1 MKDYSIW
8 DSFKLP
14 EDISTTGKYID
25 WLFNYITAWNI
36 VYFILVCIG
45 LFGFSYMYSAKRSSK
60 PDYTHG
66 YRKNQL
72 LVTFIIGAAVFFSI
86 DSFIASKSSYDLKT
100 YFWNFPK
107 QGEDVFRVEV
117 LAQQWMWNF
126 RYAGPDAEF
135 NTDDDILTNHDLYIP
150 VNKKVEVRLTSK
162 DVIHSFYLP
171 NIRNKVDAMPGR
183 VSRMWFETV
192 KTGIFD
198 IACAEMCGTHH
209 YLMKA
214 RLIVLDQSQFDQ
226 WMNEAQKIATY
237 SVDPENKDNYWGWP
251 WENK

>member
-1 MKDYSIW
+1 MKDYTIW
-8 DSFKLP
+8 DSFSLP

-36 VYFILVCIG
+36 FYFILVCIG
-45 LFGFSYMYSAKRSSK
+45 LFGFSYIYSAKRNPK

-72 LVTFIIGAAVFFSI
+72 LVTFIIGAGVFFSI
-86 DSFIASKSSYDLKT
+86 DLFIASKSSYDLKT

-107 QGEDVFRVEV
+107 AGEDVFKVEV

-126 RYAGPDAEF
+126 RYAGPDGEF

-171 NIRNKVDAMPGR
+171 NVRNKVDAMPGR
-183 VSRMWFETV
+183 ISRMWFETT
-192 KTGIFD
+192 KTGSYD

-214 RLIVLDQSQFDQ
+214 RLIVLEQEAFDQ
-226 WMNEAQKIATY
+226 WNKEAQKIATY
-237 SVDPENKDNYWGWP
+237 SVDPANKENYWGWP